1 MATAKKWR
9 HKFIVELTD
18 IDWSLLKEQKRWLV
32 EQPGEHAEGLINLI
46 DYIQD
51 AAEEQGQP
59 VVWLDE
65 GGTDVYAGCL
75 ERRDD

>member
-1 MATAKKWR
+1 MSR
-9 HKFIVELTD
+9 FIVEFD
-18 IDWSLLKEQKRWLV
+18 RIDWKELSTQKEQLFLHG
-32 EQPGEHAEGLINLI
+32 GEDWAEGLINLL

-65 GGTDVYAGCL
+65 EDKDVYAGPM
-75 ERRDD
+75 D

>member
-1 MATAKKWR
+1 MSKCL
-9 HKFIVELTD
+9 VELD
-18 IDWSLLKEQKRWLV
+18 GVDWRLLKEQKRWLL
-32 EQPGEHAEGLINLI
+32 EQAGEYAEGLINLI

-65 GGTDVYAGCL
+65 GDTDVY
-75 ERRDD
+75 D

>member
-1 MATAKKWR
+1 MS
-9 HKFIVELTD
+9 KFIVEFAS
-18 IDWSLLKEQKRWLV
+18 IDWRLLRDQKGWLLDTALMSGNTRS
-32 EQPGEHAEGLINLI
+32 QKCADGLINLL

-65 GGTDVYAGCL
+65 EDKDVYAGCL
-75 ERRDD
+75 E

>member
-1 MATAKKWR
+1 MSKCL
-9 HKFIVELTD
+9 VELD
-18 IDWSLLKEQKRWLV
+18 GVDWQLLKEQKRWLLA
-32 EQPGEHAEGLINLI
+32 QAGEYAEGLINLI

-75 ERRDD
+75 E

>member
-1 MATAKKWR
+1 MSKCL
-9 HKFIVELTD
+9 VELD
-18 IDWSLLKEQKRWLV
+18 GVDWQLLKEQKRWLL
-32 EQPGEHAEGLINLI
+32 EQVGEYAEGLINLI

-65 GGTDVYAGCL
+65 GGTDVY
-75 ERRDD
+75 D